1 MRIWT
6 QAEHSRELA
15 RRRPGLWALTH
26 GPGQQGLRLGGWK
39 MDGCSPSS
47 QERQDG
53 DMKGNGEGL
62 WRLEETT
69 QNSHVSNSR
78 VVVQSLSRVQLF
90 VTPWTVAHQAS
101 LPFTIF
107 RSLLKLCFIESVMPS
122 NHLIL
127 CRPLLLLASIF
138 PSMRVF
144 SNE

>member
-90 VTPWTVAHQAS
+90 VTPWTVARQAS
-101 LPFTIF
+101 LSFTI
-107 RSLLKLCFIESVMPS
+107 SQGLLRLM
-122 NHLIL
+122 
-127 CRPLLLLASIF
+127 SI
-138 PSMRVF
+138 
-144 SNE
+144 